1 MSLGWRT
8 LPTLGMK
15 GTWRSKNK
23 AELKEIKLLRRKMGR
38 SDLVWFGIEENGR
51 RICKSFA
58 IRIRLL

>member
-38 SDLVWFGIEENGR
+38 SDLVWFGIEEMEGGFVR
-51 RICKSFA
+51 V
-58 IRIRLL
+58 LQYV